1 MQLFKVTKI
10 DFMGKKWL
18 WIAISAAFVLH
29 GLFQVTVNGI
39 AKGVEFTGGAQ
50 IVLKYPQ
57 AVNLNDLRNKLEA
70 AGLRVAGATTFGG
83 QPDEV
88 SIRVGLPEKSEGSA
102 HVDLAQQIVAALRP
116 DDAKQKAA
124 SGLVDI
130 NEVDQVTLADRLV
143 HDAGLDQASA
153 ETAAK
158 QVSEWRK
165 NNGGLISSLDQA
177 QAVPGL
183 PDAAKSWIAS
193 KSFAG
198 PFAVRSQDILEGSV
212 SAEMR
217 KKAMYAMFGA
227 LVGMLIYI
235 WVRFQFIWGLA
246 AILALA
252 HDVIATLGLFILF
265 GYEADLPVVAAFLTL
280 VGFSVNDTIV
290 TFDRIRENLRNRG
303 GHLSEI
309 VNASINQTLS
319 RTVITS
325 LTVFLSAL
333 CLYLFGGPV
342 LNPFAFVMT
351 IGIVVGTYSSI
362 YIASPVLVIWKD
374 WLADRAVRKDV
385 PTKARA

>member
-1 MQLFKVTKI
+1 
-10 DFMGKKWL
+10 
-18 WIAISAAFVLH
+18 
-29 GLFQVTVNGI
+29 
-39 AKGVEFTGGAQ
+39 
-50 IVLKYPQ
+50 
-57 AVNLNDLRNKLEA
+57 
-70 AGLRVAGATTFGG
+70 
-83 QPDEV
+83 
-88 SIRVGLPEKSEGSA
+88 
-102 HVDLAQQIVAALRP
+102 
-116 DDAKQKAA
+116 
-124 SGLVDI
+124 
-130 NEVDQVTLADRLV
+130 
-143 HDAGLDQASA
+143 
-153 ETAAK
+153 
-158 QVSEWRK
+158 
-165 NNGGLISSLDQA
+165 
-177 QAVPGL
+177 
-183 PDAAKSWIAS
+183 
-193 KSFAG
+193 
-198 PFAVRSQDILEGSV
+198 LEGTV

-217 KKAMYAMFGA
+217 KKAMLAMLGA

-252 HDVIATLGLFILF
+252 HDVIVTLGFFILF

-309 VNASINQTLS
+309 VNTSINQTLS

-374 WLADRAVRKDV
+374 WLADRAVRKSV
-385 PTKARA
+385 PSKARA